1 MLLISKF
8 NDYYDSCIG
17 YGVDKSVVYK
27 RETEEGRLDNP
38 SVISSTLR
46 SFYQIEYSY
55 SSDRLKRDW
64 RGFSV
69 LSFCGKPYV
78 FYTKE
83 CYSTTHTDTTNK
95 NRCLYTLEELIE
107 YFNKNDNN
115 SYSHMVSYN
124 YAVRNFKILQQDRT
138 DYLPL
143 HFKYNSPILLFGHEA
158 NKIDSIYRDGS
169 DMIINPRLKDIGF
182 QKKVDPYTAFQEISM
197 FISGVLGSTEK
208 ETVNISDKDLRD
220 AKGFDKMSFKKYP
233 TKRK

>member
-1 MLLISKF
+1 MLLVSKF

-27 RETEEGRLDNP
+27 RETEEDRLDNP
-38 SVISSTLR
+38 SVIPSTLR
-46 SFYQIEYSY
+46 SSYQIEYSY
-55 SSDRLKRDW
+55 SSDRLRRDW

-83 CYSTTHTDTTNK
+83 CYSTTHTDTINK
-95 NRCLYTLEELIE
+95 NRCIYSLEELE
-107 YFNKNDNN
+107 KHLNKSDSKDYFYRSKL
-115 SYSHMVSYN
+115 N
-124 YAVRNFKILQQDRT
+124 YAVRTFKILQRDST

-143 HFKYNSPILLFGHEA
+143 HFKHNSPILLFGHEA
-158 NKIDSIYRDGS
+158 NKIDSNYRDGS
-169 DMIINPRLKDIGF
+169 DMVINPRLKDIGF
-182 QKKVDPYTAFQEISM
+182 QKKVDPYAAFQDISM
-197 FISGVLGSTEK
+197 FISGVLGNTEK